1 MKKPIFILF
10 LIASTLISSAQGVRF
25 SFMASPQLSWFNTES
40 KTIENNGIKTGI
52 RVGLQVD
59 NFFAQHYAFTSG
71 IFLSST
77 GGKLRYIEKTPVR
90 FKEVS
95 DSIPAGAVLTYHL
108 NYFSIPLG
116 LKLTT
121 REIGYS
127 TFFVNL
133 GINTDLRFKAKADLP
148 SLDYSRELIPDEI
161 ALFRFSY
168 YLGTGIKYSIGGN
181 TALIGGITYHG
192 GINNVLSNEDLSA
205 VINTLTIQIGILF

>member
-77 GGKLRYIEKTPVR
+77 GGK
-90 FKEVS
+90 
-95 DSIPAGAVLTYHL
+95 
-108 NYFSIPLG
+108 
-116 LKLTT
+116 
-121 REIGYS
+121 
-127 TFFVNL
+127 
-133 GINTDLRFKAKADLP
+133 
-148 SLDYSRELIPDEI
+148 
-161 ALFRFSY
+161 
-168 YLGTGIKYSIGGN
+168 
-181 TALIGGITYHG
+181 
-192 GINNVLSNEDLSA
+192 
-205 VINTLTIQIGILF
+205 

>member
-1 MKKPIFILF
+1 MKKSLFILF
-10 LIASTLISSAQGVRF
+10 FIVATLVSSAQGVRF
-25 SFMASPQLSWFNTES
+25 SFMASPQLSWFNPES

-59 NFFAQHYAFTSG
+59 NFFSQHYAFSSG
-71 IFLSST
+71 IFLNSS

-90 FKEVS
+90 FKEFS
-95 DSIPAGAVLTYHL
+95 DSIPAGADLTYHL

-127 TFFVNL
+127 TFFINL
-133 GINTDLRFKAKADLP
+133 GLSTDVRFKAKADLP
-148 SLDYSRELIPDEI
+148 SLDYNRELIPDEI
-161 ALFRFSY
+161 ALFGFSY
-168 YLGTGIKYSIGGN
+168 YLGAGIKYSIGGN
-181 TALIGGITYHG
+181 TALIGGITYNG